1 MENVNIILE
10 GKTARFTFPVL
21 PETLEI
27 SGEAGNESI
36 ETIKLGE
43 VTAIGNRKLRRFD
56 IESFFTANEAAPFC
70 RTKGEAYRTP
80 TECVQIMA
88 AFQEEKEPLTFITEG
103 LEMNAFRV
111 TLEAFS
117 WSYLPGTGD
126 IGFTASFKEYRPFG
140 QRAKTLDRAPDLFQT
155 GTAQR
160 TYEAA
165 GGRREPEGWA
175 IGDRVIVSGMYFSS
189 PNGAKALLGAMT
201 DMPADYMMKPWTT
214 ALELIYRA
222 LSNRVMP
229 LSNRRAIIIDIV
241 KLQLVGTPLDPLT
254 KTEIKSPYCYC
265 IADIA
270 TQERIGW
277 VAEAQMVRL

>member
-1 MENVNIILE
+1 MDVNIILE
-10 GKTARFTFPVL
+10 GRTRFKFPVL

-27 SGEAGNESI
+27 SGSAGNESI
-36 ETIKLGE
+36 ETIKQGE
-43 VTAIGNRKLRRFD
+43 VTAIGNRKLRQFE

-70 RTKGEAYRTP
+70 RTKGEEYRTP
-80 TECVQIMA
+80 AECVQIMTEY
-88 AFQEEKEPLTFITEG
+88 QEAKEPLKFITEG
-103 LEMNAFRV
+103 LNMNAFRV

-117 WSYLPGTGD
+117 WAYLPGTGD
-126 IGFTASFKEYRPFG
+126 ISFTASFKEYRPYG
-140 QRAKTLDRAPDLFQT
+140 QRAKTLDRAPDLFNT

-175 IGDRVIVSGMYFSS
+175 IGDRVTVSGMYFQS
-189 PNGAKALLGAMT
+189 PNGAKALLGAMA
-201 DMPADYMMKPWTT
+201 DMPTDFLAKAWTT
-214 ALELIYRA
+214 ALEATYRA

-229 LSNRRAIIIDIV
+229 LKNRKAVIIDIV
-241 KLQLVGTPLDPLT
+241 KLQLVSTPLDPLT
-254 KTEIKSPYCYC
+254 KKEIKSPYCYC

-277 VAEAQMVRL
+277 VAEDQMVRL